1 MGGDGIAAFW
11 SWWPAARGQIE
22 AAIGG
27 GGFPKTLVSEIAQ
40 RVAAIDKDLDWELS
54 PGGVAQHALCLSA
67 KGDPVLRRTT
77 ERWLAAA
84 PAADATWEFHAA
96 RIGRPGST
104 NLTLEGHQ
112 LDFAELQFAFEVDPG
127 REVVNVTC
135 FHPAF
140 AKMTEQLRGT
150 ATFLLLDGA
159 FGEDAVERWFGGI
172 EVSATPPDGARPAAE
187 LTAAVAELERTAT
200 RDRFAILQ
208 GKDGEGRPIVVTLN
222 TALKRID
229 NLTCDHHVAVTL
241 MLLDPRPDGLTTA
254 EEADHLNAIED
265 QLGGLVAGRA
275 VYLGRETRR
284 GQRVMHYFA
293 ADDAALKQKLAAWAD
308 GQRARGARVEWRADP
323 TWEAR
328 ARFL

>member
-1 MGGDGIAAFW
+1 MGDGGIGGFW
-11 SWWPAARGQIE
+11 SWWPTARGRIE

-27 GGFPKTLVSEIAQ
+27 GGFAKALVDEIAGH
-40 RVAAIDKDLDWELS
+40 VAAIDAELDWELS
-54 PGGVAQHALCLSA
+54 PGGAAQHAFCLSA

-84 PAADATWEFHAA
+84 PAADATWEFHPS
-96 RIGRPGST
+96 RIGRPGT
-104 NLTLEGHQ
+104 TGLTLEGQ
-112 LDFAELQFAFEVDPG
+112 RLDFSELKVAFAVDPG
-127 REVVNVTC
+127 REVVNVEC

-140 AKMTEQLRGT
+140 AKMNERLRGT

-172 EVSATPPDGARPAAE
+172 EASATLPDGAGPAAE

-200 RDRFAILQ
+200 RERFGILR
-208 GKDGEGRPIVVTLN
+208 GKDAEGRPVFVTLN

-229 NLTCDHHVAVTL
+229 NLACDHHLAVTV
-241 MLLDPRPDGLTTA
+241 MLLNPRPDGLTTT
-254 EEADHLNAIED
+254 EEADDLNALED
-265 QLGGLVAGRA
+265 QLGDVVFGQA
-275 VYLGRETRR
+275 VYFGRETRR

-293 ADDAALKQKLAAWAD
+293 ADDAELREKLEGWAA

>member
-1 MGGDGIAAFW
+1 
-11 SWWPAARGQIE
+11 
-22 AAIGG
+22 
-27 GGFPKTLVSEIAQ
+27 
-40 RVAAIDKDLDWELS
+40 
-54 PGGVAQHALCLSA
+54 
-67 KGDPVLRRTT
+67 
-77 ERWLAAA
+77 
-84 PAADATWEFHAA
+84 
-96 RIGRPGST
+96 
-104 NLTLEGHQ
+104 
-112 LDFAELQFAFEVDPG
+112 
-127 REVVNVTC
+127 
-135 FHPAF
+135 
-140 AKMTEQLRGT
+140 MTEKLRGT

-172 EVSATPPDGARPAAE
+172 EASARLPDGARSAAE

-200 RDRFAILQ
+200 RERFGILQ

-254 EEADHLNAIED
+254 DEAADLHALED
-265 QLGGLVAGRA
+265 QLGRLVTGRA
-275 VYLGRETRR
+275 AYFGRETRR

-293 ADDAALKQKLAAWAD
+293 ADDAELKQKLGAWAD

>member
-1 MGGDGIAAFW
+1 MVGDGIAAFW
-11 SWWPAARGQIE
+11 RWWPTARGRIE

-27 GGFPKTLVSEIAQ
+27 GGFAKALVDEIAA
-40 RVAAIDKDLDWELS
+40 RVAAIDGELDWELS
-54 PGGVAQHALCLSA
+54 PGTVAQHAFCLSA
-67 KGDPVLRRTT
+67 VGNPVLRRTT

-84 PAADATWEFHAA
+84 PAADATWEFQPA
-96 RIGRPGST
+96 RIGRSGST
-104 NLTLEGHQ
+104 TLTLEGHDLEFSEMQ
-112 LDFAELQFAFEVDPG
+112 VAFAVDPG
-127 REVVNVTC
+127 REVVDVDC

-140 AKMTEQLRGT
+140 ASMTEDLRGK

-172 EVSATPPDGARPAAE
+172 GASATLPDGAGPAAE
-187 LTAAVAELERTAT
+187 LTAAVAELARTAT
-200 RDRFAILQ
+200 RERFSILK
-208 GKDGEGRPIVVTLN
+208 GKDREGRPIVATLN

-229 NLTCDHHVAVTL
+229 NLSCDHHVAVTL

-254 EEADHLNAIED
+254 AEADDLNAIED
-265 QLGGLVAGRA
+265 QLGGVVAGRG
-275 VYLGRETRR
+275 VYFGRETRR

-293 ADDAALKQKLAAWAD
+293 ADDAALRRELEAWAA